1 MKKILFLLSTAL
13 YCNINYAQNVT
24 VFENVPF
31 YSMYHYLGEGEQ
43 LPQDAYDQIPEGAIR
58 IHQYERDII
67 SRKLTDAE
75 INSLEQNLTVNATII
90 AACDNY
96 DRIAGVNLAL
106 VPKGRNTYTW
116 EDTDVKRIE
125 IGRFITPFMNKNI
138 SPTQVPFSFRVD
150 HLVNLFN
157 DDNFRNAY
165 DFWIEFRADGY
176 SAAANTQ
183 VAGCANR
190 TDVFRGNLT
199 FNSTGGSITN
209 NPTQEF
215 IPLKYR
221 DYLTKYNTTDVQGQ
235 TTRIVNFTLENEI
248 ENAKLYLSMSNHGAN
263 SGGEEYARRQHNI
276 SLDNQLIHQYKP
288 GGNTCE
294 PFRQFNTQG
303 NGIYGT
309 SPKSLRN
316 WISWNNWCPADKIPN
331 REIDLGTL
339 APGEH
344 SIKIEVPDAVFANN
358 EGYFPISMYIQN
370 SPSNQDVCAAPSN
383 LEISNHY
390 GQSLRL
396 NWAENGNST
405 NWEVLAGRRGN
416 TNESFESYHFA
427 NNEPHKDFENLL
439 VNYYFYEFYVRSLC
453 GETNK
458 SEWVGPIYSA
468 RITLSTE
475 EMEKNGLKLYPNPVI
490 DIVNVDSQVN
500 PKVVEIFNAEGK
512 SVWKGN
518 SKTIS
523 FKTYPTGIY
532 ILKIE
537 FEDGKKVQQ
546 KLIKK

>member
-1 MKKILFLLSTAL
+1 MKKILFLLSTAVL
-13 YCNINYAQNVT
+13 SSYTYAQNVT

-43 LPQDAYDQIPEGAIR
+43 LPQEAYDQIPEDAIR

-67 SRKLTDAE
+67 SRKLTETE
-75 INSLEQNLTVNATII
+75 INSLEKNLTVNATII

-106 VPKGRNTYTW
+106 VPKGRTTYTW
-116 EDTDVKRIE
+116 EDTAIKRIE
-125 IGRFITPFMNKNI
+125 IGRFITPFMNKNY

-157 DDNFRNAY
+157 DPNFRNTY

-183 VAGCANR
+183 VAGCTNR
-190 TDVFRGNLT
+190 TDVFRRNLN
-199 FNSTGGSITN
+199 FNSNGGTITN
-209 NPTQEF
+209 NPSQEF

-221 DYLTKYNTTDVQGQ
+221 DYLNKYNSTDVAGQ
-235 TTRIVNFTLENEI
+235 TTRIVNFTVENEI

-263 SGGEEYARRQHNI
+263 SGGEEYVRRNHYVY
-276 SLDNQLIHQYKP
+276 LDDELLLQYKP
-288 GGNTCE
+288 GGNSCE

-309 SPKSLRN
+309 TPKTLRN
-316 WISWNNWCPADKIPN
+316 WISWSNWCPADKIPN

-339 APGEH
+339 SPGEH
-344 SIKIEVPDAVFANN
+344 SIKIDVPEAVFVNN

-370 SPSNQDVCAAPSN
+370 SPSNQEFCAAPNN
-383 LEISNHY
+383 LSISDHV
-390 GQSLRL
+390 GQNLTV
-396 NWAENGNST
+396 NWTENGNAT

-416 TNESFESYHFA
+416 YNESYDSYHLA
-427 NNEPHKDFENLL
+427 SGEPKVDLTNLT
-439 VNYYFYEFYVRSLC
+439 VSYNFYEFYVRSLC
-453 GETNK
+453 GENNK
-458 SEWVGPIYSA
+458 SEWIGPLYSG
-468 RITLSTE
+468 RITLSID
-475 EMEKNGLKLYPNPVI
+475 EMEKNGLTIYPNPVI
-490 DIVNVDSQVN
+490 DIVNIESQVN
-500 PKVVEIFNAEGK
+500 PKEVEIINIGGK
-512 SVWKGN
+512 SIWKGN

-523 FKTYPTGIY
+523 FKTLPAGVY
-532 ILKIE
+532 ILKVE